1 MRGKRY
7 TEAKKMI
14 DSKKSYTVAEAV
26 QLVKDASRVK
36 FDATVE
42 LHVKLGIDVK
52 QSDQNIRGTISLPH
66 SVGKSRRVAAFVE
79 PDKEAEAKAA
89 GADLIGSEELINE
102 IVTKGKIDF
111 DVAVATP
118 GMMPKLAKAAK
129 VLGPKGLMPNP
140 KTDTVGAQ
148 IGKIIAEQKAGK
160 LTFKNDDTGN
170 VHVMVGKVS
179 FDNAKITENLN
190 AILDLMRKL
199 KPSTAKG
206 IYFKTVVLTSTMGP
220 AVHLQVS

>member
-1 MRGKRY
+1 MRSKRY
-7 TEAKKMI
+7 SEAKKLV
-14 DSKKSYTVAEAV
+14 DSKKNYSIEEAV
-26 QLVKDASRVK
+26 TLVKETTKVK

-42 LHVKLGIDVK
+42 LHCKLGIDVK

-66 SVGKSRRVAAFVE
+66 AVGKTRRVAAIVE

-89 GADLIGSEELINE
+89 GADIVGGEEFISEL
-102 IVTKGKIDF
+102 VSKGKIDF

-148 IGKIIAEQKAGK
+148 ISKIIAEQKAGK

-179 FDNAKITENLN
+179 FDDAKIVENVN
-190 AILDLMRKL
+190 AVLELMRRL
-199 KPSTAKG
+199 KPNSAKG
-206 IYFKTVVLTSTMGP
+206 IYFKNCVLTSTMGP
-220 AVHLQVS
+220 AIHLQVS